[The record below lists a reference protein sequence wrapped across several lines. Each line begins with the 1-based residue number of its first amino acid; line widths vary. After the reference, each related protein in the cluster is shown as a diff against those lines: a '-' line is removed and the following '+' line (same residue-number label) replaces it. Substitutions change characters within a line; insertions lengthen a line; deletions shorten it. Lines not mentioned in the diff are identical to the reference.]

1 MKKTYVL
8 LLTVM
13 AFAGIVTASFHGKGG
28 DAVVLDSSP
37 VGVWE
42 ESPLS
47 RPMCAVSYA
56 ESVAAPGGY
65 MLDTDTLLNGAYRTR
80 SVEIVADGNNTGNYI
95 IKQIYGYDTDCRAT
109 VSGNTISIPVQELYR
124 VMMTDTESAPVSICR
139 IDVAAG
145 KFDAVNPLTGII
157 APDGSITLD
166 PWGLVVLEKGSYY
179 GTLVVGVRGTV
190 MRRCNATLQA
200 VDFNDKTTRKW
211 GVIVSQP
218 YRNRLEV
225 ENFANSGETVGM
237 TLSSDGKISMPSQYV
252 GTNSLGHVFTFSIDA
267 SRPNPTSLP
276 QAVEGSVSGNTI
288 TINPWGAFPFNNP
301 AKPVDRFTSTVI
313 TTTLPIGL
321 PTAVSTDFEGEGTKE
336 SPWLIKTYSDLVAL
350 SDLVNSGHDQSGKYF
365 RQTADIDCSDATLY
379 FSPIGHAQSNLDYWQ
394 FDPHTVAFNGHYD
407 GAGHAV
413 KNLTLKPGMRWYMGL
428 FGVIGQKGTV
438 RDLTLADADMESYGR
453 IVGMMC
459 GLNLGRMENCEVKGG
474 ELWTAYYTTGG
485 LTGMNF
491 GTVSDCG
498 VHGTVVTARG
508 DIGGIAGYN
517 AGIIENSSAAGEIEL
532 SDVFST
538 SQGHAGGIAGVMKS
552 DSKKIT
558 IEGGPRISGCFS
570 YGSIRETAGA
580 KDAVVGGIVGGM
592 TGTKTLS
599 VGVSGSFS
607 MITLSTQAQLADGLF
622 AGLAGSM
629 AYATIT
635 DCFFAGMLHPMFA
648 PTGMG
653 GIVARLGAG
662 LTEGCV
668 SNCYS
673 SGRIVSANPNP
684 NPEMAVCP
692 FISTG
697 TNSRYFKNVYYDSQ
711 ACGLT
716 YVSDTFSGALTTE
729 ELTGTTLP
737 EGFSSATWTAA
748 EGLYP
753 RLKGS
758 ENNVAASVAV
768 APAFFIKG
776 ESVRKVKSPFT
787 VATAGGVSW
796 GILADGRISEKGT
809 ALTVSGDRV
818 TPGNTD
824 ATEILCA
831 YTGDGM
837 CRKEYSVD
845 VVPAGLFE
853 GEGTEENP
861 YLISSLADLK
871 GLAEAT
877 TVKSMSFEGDWF
889 RMTADIDCGYDPD
902 FNGIA
907 ASGSASHVFAGTFD
921 GNGHTISRLLLD
933 KVKTDASGTAI
944 PASSKAYCGL
954 FGRVATKGVIRNL
967 TIAADS
973 RITLLSSSGA
983 FAGTLDGR
991 IENCIN
997 LADVTGVNG
1006 LIGGI
1011 AGVVSKNGVI
1021 SGCYNAGHIRI
1032 GSTYGGGLAGN
1043 CAGRIEE
1050 SQNDGQVSGTVTN
1063 PLRGPGTQKNIG
1075 GISGQIVSTGVITDC
1090 LNTGIVISYGGSG
1103 GITGYVNG
1111 GSIGKSV
1118 HTGLTLS
1125 FVENGSTGALGG
1137 NSGTM
1142 TMKFA
1147 DIYFDSQL
1155 NVTGAVK
1162 GGIPVGVTPLPT
1174 SALTSGVRP
1183 EGLDPEKWTF
1193 TAGAYPVLTRF
1204 AALPQARAFSQMT
1217 VIFADGQIRS
1227 DVHADASLNQEPGL
1241 SWSLRH
1247 NTPPYSIEGTTLK
1260 VAAYEGK
1267 EAVADTL
1274 QVAAGD
1280 LTRFI
1285 PVRTLPSVFEGKG
1298 TAASPYLIR
1307 TAADLVT
1314 LSDMTNRYSAT
1325 YQGCHFKITADIDC
1339 GEVENFIPIGYN
1351 TAAFGGWLDGDG
1363 HTVSNLIV
1371 AGNTEGSG
1379 LFGTLTETS
1388 RISNLTLRGGSV
1400 TTSGAQ
1406 RPVGAFAAYCAGR
1419 IENCDNHNS
1428 VSTLEKGTYAAGIVA
1443 QLNPG
1448 GSLANCRNY
1457 GAISTRSNY
1466 LGGITAEIKAGAEV
1480 TGCEN
1485 FGILTPGGGQSG
1497 AIAGTSYGTLRHC
1510 VNHADVETA
1519 KGSFGGIIGY
1529 ARDTTVMYA
1538 CINLGRISVT
1548 SGASQGGGLVGY
1560 AFGRLRM
1567 DSCIN
1572 RGDIDVSGGYAGGLI
1587 GRIAPTGTSVSRCEN
1602 HGTVSSGKQ
1611 YAGGLVGYADGN
1623 ASKGDG
1629 HFSGLTNYGSVEG
1642 TGNYIAGAFGYI
1654 KAHNHVE
1661 KCVNLASVKGS
1672 AGNFTSGFAGYG
1684 YADFSDCLNAG
1695 KVEAEGYGASGFVG
1709 EAFGSTI
1716 RRCANT
1722 GSVTSSSENASTA
1735 NMAAA
1740 GFWTKG
1746 WGTAEDCMN
1755 LGEVKAPDFVAGM
1768 IGNWSSKCTAA
1779 RCYTAAPVI
1788 VTAESAH
1795 TAAPFIASAPTASE
1809 FTANSY
1815 DSSLCAIA
1823 DTINAVA
1830 AEGVTSTKLMG
1841 MEMGDEWLNLR
1852 ATYPLI
1858 RSLAKNPALAIASIG
1873 TIYTAIADKADN
1885 VTAPFYIG
1893 WPGAELVWSMSPQLA
1908 LNESDPGEVR
1918 PISLGDA
1925 WIKVATP
1932 DGLFSRTFTF
1942 TVNGIVGVDTI
1953 SDTAAP
1959 VQEEWYTLSG
1969 LKIDNPTPGQIYIL
1983 RRVMSDGS
1991 VRTEKRIPR

>member
-1 MKKTYVL
+1 MKKTQL
-8 LLTVM
+8 LLISVLAVAGAVM
-13 AFAGIVTASFHGKGG
+13 ASVAGVRQS
-28 DAVVLDSSP
+28 AVVIDSP
-37 VGVWE
+37 IHGVWE
-42 ESPLS
+42 ESHSAMPARMPDS
-47 RPMCAVSYA
+47 
-56 ESVAAPGGY
+56 AAPTVDPGGY
-65 MLDTDTLLNGAYRTR
+65 KIGTDTLLNGAYRTR
-80 SVEIVADGNNTGNYI
+80 SVEIVPDGENTGNYV
-95 IKQIYGYDTDCRAT
+95 IKQIYGYDTNCRAT
-109 VSGNTISIPVQELYR
+109 VNGNTISIPVQELYR
-124 VMMTDTESAPVSICR
+124 VMMTDTESAPASICR
-139 IDVAAG
+139 IDIAAG
-145 KFDAVNPLTGII
+145 KFDAVNPLTGTI

-190 MRRCNATLQA
+190 MRCCNATLQA
-200 VDFNDKTTRKW
+200 VDFSDKSTRKW

-218 YRNRLEV
+218 YLNRLEV
-225 ENFANSGETVGM
+225 ENFANSGETVGL
-237 TLSSDGKISMPSQYV
+237 TLASDGKISMPSQYV

-301 AKPVDRFTSTVI
+301 AKPVDRFTSTEI

-321 PTAVSTDFEGEGTKE
+321 PAAVSTNFEGEGTKE
-336 SPWLIKTYSDLVAL
+336 SPWLVKTYSDLIAL
-350 SDLVNSGHDQSGKYF
+350 SDLVNSGQDQTGKYF
-365 RQTADIDCSDATLY
+365 RQTSDIDCSDATLY
-379 FSPIGHAQSNLDYWQ
+379 FSPVGHAQSNLDYSQ
-394 FDPHTVAFNGHYD
+394 FDPRTVAFNGHYD
-407 GAGHAV
+407 GAGHEV

-428 FGVIGQKGTV
+428 FGVIGQEGTV

-459 GLNLGRMENCEVKGG
+459 GLNLGRMENCHVKGG
-474 ELWTAYYTTGG
+474 QLWTAYYTTGA
-485 LTGMNF
+485 LAGMNF
-491 GTVSDCG
+491 GTIACCG
-498 VHGTVVTARG
+498 MTGASLTALG
-508 DIGGIAGYN
+508 DIGGVAGYN
-517 AGIIENSSAAGEIEL
+517 AGIIEDSWAGGEIEL
-532 SDVFST
+532 SEVFST
-538 SQGHAGGIAGVMKS
+538 SQGHAGGIAGLMKS
-552 DSKKIT
+552 DSKKIA
-558 IEGGPRISGCFS
+558 IEGSPRISGCFS
-570 YGSIRETAGA
+570 YGAIKETSGA
-580 KDAVVGGIVGGM
+580 KDAVVGGIVGSM

-599 VGVSGSFS
+599 VSISSSFS
-607 MITLSTQAQLADGLF
+607 MATISTQAQLSDGMF
-622 AGLAGSM
+622 GGLAGGM
-629 AYATIT
+629 AYATLT
-635 DCFFAGMLHPMFA
+635 DCFFAGMLHPEFA

-653 GIVARLGAG
+653 GIVGRLGAG
-662 LTEGCV
+662 LTEGCI

-692 FISTG
+692 VISTG

-716 YVSDTFSGALTTE
+716 YISDTFSGALTTE
-729 ELTGTTLP
+729 ELTGATLP
-737 EGFSSATWTAA
+737 QGFSSATWTAA

-753 RLKGS
+753 RLKGT
-758 ENNVAASVAV
+758 ENNVAASVAA

-776 ESVRKVKSPFT
+776 ESVRKVKSPFKVST
-787 VATAGGVSW
+787 EGGVAW
-796 GILADGRISEKGT
+796 GVIDDGLITDKGS

-818 TPGNTD
+818 TPSNTD

-831 YTGDGM
+831 YIGPGM

-889 RMTADIDCGYDPD
+889 RMTADIDCEYDPD

-907 ASGSASHVFAGTFD
+907 ASGSASHIFAGTFD

-933 KVKTDASGTAI
+933 KVKTDASGTAV

-1043 CAGRIEE
+1043 CAGQIED

-1075 GISGQIVSTGVITDC
+1075 GITGQIVSTGVISGC
-1090 LNTGIVISYGGSG
+1090 LNTGTVISYGGSG
-1103 GITGYVNG
+1103 GIAGYVNG
-1111 GSIGKSV
+1111 GSISKSV

-1125 FVENGSTGALGG
+1125 FVENGSTGALAG

-1142 TMKFA
+1142 TMKFD

-1162 GGIPVGVTPLPT
+1162 GGIPVGVTPLST
-1174 SALTSGVRP
+1174 STLTSGIRP

-1193 TAGAYPVLTRF
+1193 TAGAYPLLTRF
-1204 AALPQARAFSQMT
+1204 AALPQARAFSHMT
-1217 VIFADGQIRS
+1217 VIFTDGQIRS
-1227 DVHADASLNQEPGL
+1227 DVHSDASLNQELGL

-1247 NTPPYSIEGTTLK
+1247 NTPPYSIAGTTLK

-1267 EAVADTL
+1267 AAAADTL
-1274 QVAAGD
+1274 QVAAGS

-1285 PVRTLPSVFEGKG
+1285 PLRTLPVVFAGEG
-1298 TAASPYLIR
+1298 TEASPFLIR
-1307 TAADLVT
+1307 TPDDLVT
-1314 LSDMTNRYSAT
+1314 LSEMTNSYSAT
-1325 YQGCHFKITADIDC
+1325 YQGCWFRVTADLDC
-1339 GEVENFIPIGYN
+1339 AQVENFLPIGYA
-1351 TAAFGGWLDGDG
+1351 TAAFGGVLDGDG
-1363 HTVSNLIV
+1363 HTISNLTV
-1371 AGNTEGSG
+1371 AGHSEGSG

-1388 RISNLTLRGGSV
+1388 RVCRLTLRGGSV
-1400 TTSGAQ
+1400 TTAGAQ

-1419 IENCDNHNS
+1419 IENCDNYNT
-1428 VSTLEKGTYAAGIVA
+1428 VSTLEKGTYAGGIVC

-1448 GSLANCRNY
+1448 GAIVNCRNY
-1457 GAISTRSNY
+1457 GKVATKSSY
-1466 LGGITAEIKAGAEV
+1466 LGGIVAEIKAGAEV

-1485 FGILTPGGGQSG
+1485 FGALTPGGGQSG
-1497 AIAGTSYGTLRHC
+1497 AIAGTSYGTMRHC
-1510 VNHADVETA
+1510 VNHADVQTA
-1519 KGSFGGIIGY
+1519 KGPFGGIVGY

-1538 CINLGRISVT
+1538 CVNNGRITVT
-1548 SGASQGGGLVGY
+1548 DGAGQSGGLVGY

-1567 DSCIN
+1567 DSCVN
-1572 RGDIDVSGGYAGGLI
+1572 RGDIDVSGGYAGGLV
-1587 GRIAPTGTSVSRCEN
+1587 GRIAPSGTSLTRCEN
-1602 HGTVSSGKQ
+1602 HGAVSSGKQ
-1611 YAGGLVGYADGN
+1611 YAGGLVGYADAN

-1629 HFSGLTNYGSVEG
+1629 YFSGLRNYGSVEG

-1654 KAHNHVE
+1654 KARNHVE
-1661 KCVNLASVKGS
+1661 QCVNLAPVKGLD
-1672 AGNFTSGFAGYG
+1672 GNFTAGFAGYG

-1695 KVEAEGYGASGFVG
+1695 QVTADGYGTSGFVG
-1709 EAFGSTI
+1709 EAFGSVI

-1722 GSVTSSSENASTA
+1722 GNVVSTA
-1735 NMAAA
+1735 KNATAANFGAA
-1740 GFWTKG
+1740 GFWAKG
-1746 WGTAEDCMN
+1746 WGTAEDCLN
-1755 LGEVKAPDFVAGM
+1755 LGDVTAPDFLAGM
-1768 IGNWSSKCTAA
+1768 IGNWSSSCSATGCCSAATVTPTADS
-1779 RCYTAAPVI
+1779 PVL
-1788 VTAESAH
+1788 
-1795 TAAPFIASAPTASE
+1795 AAPFIASEPTASE
-1809 FTANSY
+1809 FIRCRY
-1815 DSSLCAIA
+1815 DSTLCTLP
-1823 DTINAVA
+1823 DTISPQA
-1830 AEGVTSTKLMG
+1830 AEGISSVGMMG
-1841 MEMGDEWLNLR
+1841 LDMGDSWLNLR
-1852 ATYPLI
+1852 AVFPIPAT
-1858 RSLAKNPALAIASIG
+1858 LASEPALALAAIG
-1873 TIYTAIADKADN
+1873 VLFGDSGDTAAN
-1885 VTAPFYIG
+1885 VTAPFHIG
-1893 WPGAELVWSMSPQLA
+1893 FPGAGLLWDSSPGLTLSDA
-1908 LNESDPGEVR
+1908 DPGEVR
-1918 PISLGDA
+1918 PSALGDA
-1925 WIKVATP
+1925 WITVSTP
-1932 DGLFSRTFTF
+1932 DGLFTRKFLF
-1942 TVNGIVGVDTI
+1942 HVKNTVGI
-1953 SDTAAP
+1953 DTATAG
-1959 VQEEWYTLSG
+1959 QDIIREEWYTLSG
-1969 LKIDNPTPGQIYIL
+1969 LRIHNPAPGQICL
-1983 RRVMSDGS
+1983 VRRTKADGT
-1991 VRTEKRIPR
+1991 VTVEKRMVR

>member
-1 MKKTYVL
+1 MKKTQL
-8 LLTVM
+8 LLISVLAVAGAVM
-13 AFAGIVTASFHGKGG
+13 ASVAGLRRS
-28 DAVVLDSSP
+28 AVVIDSP
-37 VGVWE
+37 AHGVWE
-42 ESPLS
+42 ESHS
-47 RPMCAVSYA
+47 AVPARMPDS
-56 ESVAAPGGY
+56 EAPAVDLGGY
-65 MLDTDTLLNGAYRTR
+65 KIGTDTLLNGAYRTR
-80 SVEIVADGNNTGNYI
+80 SVEIVPDGENTGNYV
-95 IKQIYGYDTDCRAT
+95 IKQIYGYDTNCRAT
-109 VSGNTISIPVQELYR
+109 VNGNTISIPVQELYR
-124 VMMTDTESAPVSICR
+124 VMMTDTESAPASICR
-139 IDVAAG
+139 IDIAAG
-145 KFDAVNPLTGII
+145 KFDAVNPLTGTI

-200 VDFNDKTTRKW
+200 VDFSDKTTRKW

-218 YRNRLEV
+218 YLNRLEV

-237 TLSSDGKISMPSQYV
+237 TLASDGKISMPSQYV

-301 AKPVDRFTSTVI
+301 AKPVDRFTSTEI

-321 PTAVSTDFEGEGTKE
+321 PAAVSTNFEGEGTKE
-336 SPWLIKTYSDLVAL
+336 SPWLVRTYSDLIAL
-350 SDLVNSGHDQSGKYF
+350 SDLVNSGQDQTGKYF
-365 RQTADIDCSDATLY
+365 RQTSDIDCSDATLY
-379 FSPIGHAQSNLDYWQ
+379 FSPVGYAQSNLDYSQ
-394 FDPHTVAFNGHYD
+394 FDPRTVAFNGHYD
-407 GAGHAV
+407 GAGHEV

-428 FGVIGQKGTV
+428 FGVIGQEGTV

-459 GLNLGRMENCEVKGG
+459 GLNLGRMENCHVKGG
-474 ELWTAYYTTGG
+474 QLWTAYYTTGG

-491 GTVSDCG
+491 GTVSGCG
-498 VHGTVVTARG
+498 LQGTVITARG

-532 SDVFST
+532 IEVFST
-538 SQGHAGGIAGVMKS
+538 SQGHAGGIVGLMKS
-552 DSKKIT
+552 DSKKIS
-558 IEGGPRISGCFS
+558 IEGSPRISGCFS
-570 YGSIRETAGA
+570 YGTIRETAGA
-580 KDAVVGGIVGGM
+580 KDAVVGGIVGNM

-599 VGVSGSFS
+599 VSVSSSFS
-607 MITLSTQAQLADGLF
+607 MATISTQAQLSDGLF
-622 AGLAGSM
+622 GGLAGGM
-629 AYATIT
+629 AYATLT
-635 DCFFAGMLHPMFA
+635 DCFFAGMLHPAFA

-662 LTEGCV
+662 LTEGCI

-684 NPEMAVCP
+684 NPEIAVCP
-692 FISTG
+692 AISTG

-716 YVSDTFSGALTTE
+716 YISDTFSGALTTE
-729 ELTGTTLP
+729 ELTGATLP
-737 EGFSSATWTAA
+737 DGFSSATWTAA
-748 EGLYP
+748 QGLYP
-753 RLKGS
+753 RLKVT
-758 ENNVAASVAV
+758 ENNVAASVAA

-776 ESVRKVKSPFT
+776 ESVRKVKSPFKVST
-787 VATAGGVSW
+787 EGGVAW
-796 GILADGRISEKGT
+796 GVMDNGLITDKGS

-818 TPGNTD
+818 TPSNTD

-831 YTGDGM
+831 YAGDGL

-889 RMTADIDCGYDPD
+889 RMTADIDCEYDPD

-907 ASGSASHVFAGTFD
+907 ASGSASHIFAGTFD

-933 KVKTDASGTAI
+933 KVKTDASGTAV
-944 PASSKAYCGL
+944 PASSKGYCGL

-1011 AGVVSKNGVI
+1011 AGVVNKTGVI

-1043 CAGRIEE
+1043 CAGRIED

-1063 PLRGPGTQKNIG
+1063 SLRGPGSQKNMG
-1075 GISGQIVSTGVITDC
+1075 GIAGQIVSTGVISDC
-1090 LNTGIVISYGGSG
+1090 LNTGTVISYGGSG

-1111 GSIGKSV
+1111 GSISKSV

-1142 TMKFA
+1142 TMKFD

-1162 GGIPVGVTPLPT
+1162 GGIPVGVTPLST
-1174 SALTSGVRP
+1174 SALTSGIRP

-1204 AALPQARAFSQMT
+1204 AALPQARVFSRMT
-1217 VIFADGQIRS
+1217 VIFTDNQIRS
-1227 DVHADASLNQEPGL
+1227 DVHSDASLNQEPGL

-1247 NTPPYSIEGTTLK
+1247 NTPPYSIAGTTLK

-1267 EAVADTL
+1267 EAVTDTL
-1274 QVAAGD
+1274 QVAAGS

-1285 PVRTLPSVFEGKG
+1285 PVRTLPSVFEGEG

-1314 LSDMTNRYSAT
+1314 LSEMTNRYSAT
-1325 YQGCHFKITADIDC
+1325 YQGYRFKITADIDC
-1339 GEVENFIPIGYN
+1339 SDVENFIPIGYN

-1388 RISNLTLRGGSV
+1388 RVSNLTLRGGSV

-1419 IENCDNHNS
+1419 IENCDNHNT

-1485 FGILTPGGGQSG
+1485 FGTLTPGGGQSG
-1497 AIAGTSYGTLRHC
+1497 AIAGTSYGTMRHC
-1510 VNHADVETA
+1510 VNHADVQTA
-1519 KGSFGGIIGY
+1519 KGPFGGIVGY

-1538 CINLGRISVT
+1538 CVNNGRITVT
-1548 SGASQGGGLVGY
+1548 DGAGQSGGLVGY

-1567 DSCIN
+1567 DSCVN
-1572 RGDIDVSGGYAGGLI
+1572 RGDVDVSGGYAGGLV
-1587 GRIAPTGTSVSRCEN
+1587 GRIAPSGTSLTRCEN
-1602 HGTVSSGKQ
+1602 HGAVSSGKQ

-1629 HFSGLTNYGSVEG
+1629 HFSGLTNYGNVEG

-1672 AGNFTSGFAGYG
+1672 TGNFTSGFAGYG

-1722 GSVTSSSENASTA
+1722 GSVTSSSENASAA
-1735 NMAAA
+1735 NIAAA

-1795 TAAPFIASAPTASE
+1795 TAAPFIASSPTDSE
-1809 FTANSY
+1809 FTGNSY

-1823 DTINAVA
+1823 DTINARA
-1830 AEGVTSTKLMG
+1830 AEGVTSTTLMSID
-1841 MEMGDEWLNLR
+1841 MGDEWLNLR

-1858 RSLAKNPALAIASIG
+1858 RSLADNPALAIASIG
-1873 TIYTAIADKADN
+1873 TVYTASDDKADN
-1885 VTAPFYIG
+1885 VTAQFYIG

-1932 DGLFSRTFTF
+1932 DGLFSRTFAF
-1942 TVNGIVGVDTI
+1942 TVNGIVGVDTVT
-1953 SDTAAP
+1953 DTAGP
-1959 VQEEWYTLSG
+1959 VHEEWYTLSG
-1969 LKIDNPTPGQIYIL
+1969 LKTDNPVSGQIYIL

-1991 VRTEKRIPR
+1991 VRVEKRIQR